1 MDHFTHQLADL
12 LLEIEA
18 EMRRIGLWEPQ
29 PPPPQALAS
38 LIPFCHDTLRFEQW
52 LQWVLLPK
60 IKQVVECDA
69 ECPSSSDITPLAE
82 HRFTQLTRPTTALL
96 KLLERFDQQIN
107 REGRLR
113 ECR

>member
-29 PPPPQALAS
+29 PPPPQALTS

-60 IKQVVECDA
+60 VKQIVESDE

-82 HRFTQLTRPTTALL
+82 HRFGQLPQQTAALL
-96 KLLERFDQQIN
+96 QLLERFDKQIN

-113 ECR
+113 ERG